1 MSYIMKYLILFF
13 LVTISTIHLSA
24 QLSLRGRVTDLNG
37 EPLPGGTIFERGTLK
52 NTTTGMDGTYS
63 LEYSSAEAVIVFV
76 YSGYVTQEVV
86 TNGRAE
92 INIYMEPED
101 TRIQQVVV
109 VGTRRNNRT
118 QTETPVPVDV
128 INLTQAQFPTA
139 KMDITSALNVAA
151 PSFNYNKQTGSD
163 GADHIELGTLRG
175 LGPDQTLVLVNGKR
189 RHQTAFVGVFG
200 TRGRGNSGTDM
211 NALSASSID
220 RIEILRDGAAAQ
232 YGSDAIAGVINII
245 TKSSVKKLSGNIG
258 WSGYYDTKYNA
269 ADAADPSQYYH
280 GNKLDGN
287 TFTAGLNYGLPLS
300 KNGSFVNFSLDYA
313 NAGKTYRQ
321 SLDENDIPYY
331 NYVRRAHGDASLESY
346 GAFLNSEIRLGSR
359 MTFYAFGGANFKSS
373 DAYAFTRDFS
383 ARPQRFVT
391 DEDGELI
398 EVPGI
403 IRRASDGTIYYN
415 PRILTE
421 VDDYSGCVGFKGTIG
436 SDWNW
441 DLSDNAGYN
450 KFHFFGDGTFNASL
464 GDPRKNHFDDGGFSF
479 MQNTINLNMSK
490 SIRDIAHGFH
500 LAFGAEHRFENYQ
513 LFAGEEASYKTYTP
527 NIYGVGTDSLFEET
541 TGAFIGFD
549 TIYKPGGAQGFP
561 GYQPNDEADDTRSV
575 IGGYVDAEL
584 DVTDKWLIGGAVRLE
599 NYSDFG
605 FTHNYKLTSRYHVTS
620 NFNVRGSVSTGYRA
634 PSLQQL
640 NFSSTFTTVQGGNI
654 SEVKI
659 APNGSRIAN
668 AAGIPG
674 LKQERSV
681 NATLGFT
688 TRPVEE
694 GITLSMDGYLVKVKD
709 RVVLS
714 GQFDAFDS
722 NLDPALTSELQA
734 LNVAYAQF
742 FANAVSTTNR
752 GIDIVLDFNRKFG
765 SNQYLKALVLVN
777 FQEMTIDKVNIPERL
792 NNSQYFLSDREEKFI
807 LASAP
812 NMKRTLN
819 LEYGRGRYAIG
830 TRLTYFGRVELL
842 GYGEDGLGINPV
854 VPSDADENV
863 KFPDQYTYNPKLVND
878 WYFSAKLLEGATL
891 FVGADNIFNVHPDFA
906 VVPEAKGWAFNN
918 ETGGPWDAVQMGSNG
933 LRLFARLG
941 FNF

>member
-1 MSYIMKYLILFF
+1 MKKIF
-13 LVTISTIHLSA
+13 LLAFLAFQIISLSA
-24 QLSLRGRVTDLNG
+24 QYTLRGRVTDVNG

-52 NTTTGMDGTYS
+52 NTTTGMDGAYS
-63 LEYSSAEAVIVFV
+63 LEYSNPEAVIVFV
-76 YSGYVTQEVV
+76 YSGYVTQEIV
-86 TNGRAE
+86 TNGRTE
-92 INIYMEPED
+92 INVYMDPED
-101 TRIQQVVV
+101 TRIQQVVI

-128 INLTQAQFPTA
+128 INLTQTLLPTA
-139 KMDITSALNVAA
+139 KMDVTSALNVAA

-163 GADHIELGTLRG
+163 GADHVDLGTLRG

-189 RHQTAFVGVFG
+189 RHQTAFIGVFG
-200 TRGRGNSGTDM
+200 TRGRGNSGTDL

-269 ADAADPSQYYH
+269 ARADDPTQYYH

-287 TFTAGLNYGLPLS
+287 TFTAGLNYGIPLS
-300 KNGSFVNFSLDYA
+300 KNGSYVNVSLDYA
-313 NAGKTYRQ
+313 NAGKTFRQ
-321 SLDENDIPYY
+321 SLDTDEIPYY
-331 NYVRRAHGDASLESY
+331 NYVRRGHGDASLESY
-346 GAFLNSEIRLGSR
+346 GAFLNAELKLGSR
-359 MTFYAFGGANFKSS
+359 MSLYGFGGANIKSS

-391 DEDGELI
+391 DANGELI

-415 PRILTE
+415 PRILTD
-421 VDDYSGCVGFKGTIG
+421 VKDYSACMGIRG
-436 SDWNW
+436 STGGGWNW
-441 DLSDNAGYN
+441 DISDNVGYN
-450 KFHFFGDGTFNASL
+450 DFHFFGDGTFNASL
-464 GDPRKNHFDDGGFSF
+464 GDPSKNYFDDGGFSF
-479 MQNTINLNMSK
+479 MQNTVNLNMSK
-490 SIRDIAHGFH
+490 AVRDIAHGFH
-500 LAFGAEHRFENYQ
+500 VAFGAEHRFENYK
-513 LFAGEEASYKTYTP
+513 LYAGEEASWKTYTP
-527 NIYGVGTDSLFEET
+527 NVYSIGSDSLFDET
-541 TGAFIGFD
+541 SGGFIGFD

-561 GYQPNDEADDTRSV
+561 GYQPGDEADDTRSV
-575 IGGYVDAEL
+575 IGAYVDVEL
-584 DVTDKWLIGGAVRLE
+584 DVTNKWLIGGAIRLE

-605 FTHNYKLTSRYHVTS
+605 FTHNYKLTSRYHVTP
-620 NFNVRGSVSTGYRA
+620 NFNVRSSLSTGYRA

-640 NFSSTFTTVQGGNI
+640 NFSSTFTTVQGGQI

-674 LKQERSV
+674 LTQERSI

-694 GITLSMDGYLVKVKD
+694 GISLSIDGYYVKVKD

-722 NLDPALTSELQA
+722 SLDPTLTTELQA

-765 SNQYLKALVLVN
+765 SSQYIKALLLVN
-777 FQEMTIDKVNIPERL
+777 FQEMTIDEVNIPERL
-792 NNSQYFLSDREEKFI
+792 NNSRYFLSDREEKFI

-812 NMKRTLN
+812 NVKRSLN
-819 LEYGRGRYAIG
+819 LEYGRGRWAIG
-830 TRLTYFGRVELL
+830 TRFTYFGKVELL

-863 KFPDQYTYNPKLVND
+863 KVPDQYVYNPKLVND
-878 WYFSAKLLEGATL
+878 WYISARLLEGATL
-891 FVGADNIFNVHPDFA
+891 FFGADNVFNTHPDLA
-906 VVPEAKGWAFNN
+906 VVSEAKGWAFNN
-918 ETGGPWDAVQMGSNG
+918 ETGGPWDAVQMGGNG